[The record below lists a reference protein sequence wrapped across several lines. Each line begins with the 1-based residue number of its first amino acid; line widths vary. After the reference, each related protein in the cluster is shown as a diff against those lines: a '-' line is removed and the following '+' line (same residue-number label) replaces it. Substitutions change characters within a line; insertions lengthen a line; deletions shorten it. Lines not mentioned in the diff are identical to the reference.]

1 MIWWVV
7 RFAATVVALSAKYYL
22 TTSAKRLRQSLLLEQ
37 REALVLKGEL
47 TNLRQDQ
54 RGQSKLVR
62 EAEVKRLKS
71 VTAHRQAEI
80 YGLEDEL
87 KH

>member
-7 RFAATVVALSAKYYL
+7 RFAATVVALSAKYYF

-54 RGQSKLVR
+54 RGQSRLVR

-71 VTAHRQAEI
+71 VIAHRQAEI
-80 YGLEDEL
+80 YELENEL
-87 KH
+87 KN